1 MLRKYCACKNETQKN
16 LIHDEFKK
24 LRNKVTF
31 SIRKSE
37 NEYFKLFFDKNRNN
51 ATLIWKGIRQLIT
64 LKSKSKVD
72 PNIVKVKGKDIT
84 NPTEIANA
92 LNNFFIN
99 TGPNLSKTILDSNE
113 PFKNFLKN
121 SSLNSFLLKATSEDE
136 VHKIISQLNKEEA
149 LGPLI
154 IPVVILKDNV
164 NILSTPLSFIINR
177 SFE

>member
-1 MLRKYCACKNETQKN
+1 MKYLTFFYKTFSKIVDHHARLIKVTKKERTSQSKPWINNKEIKHLMWKRDKLFRKYLKA
-16 LIHDEFKK
+16 
-24 LRNKVTF
+24 
-31 SIRKSE
+31 
-37 NEYFKLFFDKNRNN
+37 
-51 ATLIWKGIRQLIT
+51 
-64 LKSKSKVD
+64 KSKSKID

-84 NPTEIANA
+84 NPIEIANA
-92 LNNFFIN
+92 FNNFFIN
-99 TGPNLSKTILDSNE
+99 TGPNLSKTILDSSK

-136 VHKIISQLNKEEA
+136 VHKLISQLSKEEA
-149 LGPLI
+149 LGPLS

>member
-1 MLRKYCACKNETQKN
+1 MKLKKK

-24 LRNKVTF
+24 LRNDVTF
-31 SIRKSE
+31 
-37 NEYFKLFFDKNRNN
+37 NEYFKLFFDKIRNN
-51 ATLIWKGIRQLIT
+51 TTLIWKGIRQLIT